1 MNTKQDKTNMF
12 WKLFFDKYKTYLIVI
27 VLCIIVFFAFTP
39 VKNKLSDLYL
49 SKTEIGKLKKENEAL
64 QKLNQNSI
72 DSANFYKESYL
83 REKLKTEES
92 KKKTVEIKK
101 KTNEEVNI
109 IPSIPNDSNVQLFT
123 NDMEEYLRTR

>member
-1 MNTKQDKTNMF
+1 MNTIQDKTNMF